1 MSKRWQQFAQKFN
14 SQEFNSNEDGTV
26 AVLFGLL
33 TFTMFVMS
41 ALAVDYGRVLDMRS
55 RISSSVDAAS
65 LAAGKAMLEG
75 KLSDAEIITVA
86 TKFFNEDVKPVKT
99 LGTIGTP
106 EIKIDRDNGTVD
118 IDVNSSVKMT
128 LGRVAGVDKM
138 DVPVSSTATFK
149 QKDIE
154 VGMALDITGSMNDP
168 VGGQRKIDGLKKAFE
183 NFAEK
188 LIPDIPAEGQN
199 VRIGIAPFAA
209 SVNLGNY
216 SGAVTDGRSKDG
228 CVVERRNGTFS
239 DAAVI
244 PDKIGSTTNPT
255 AFQVEAD
262 GKQKVYCPSA
272 SIIPLTNDKDALIKA
287 VKSFK
292 PDFST
297 AGHIGTQW
305 AFNLISEKWGGVWG
319 GTSAPAPY
327 VETMGTKPKLVKA
340 VILMTDGIFNTQY
353 HGGTARDQALKL
365 CSAIKD
371 QSNKNVVVFTIGFG
385 LGGDPIAIKTL
396 KDCATPSSTN
406 EYFVNANDSG
416 ELDRALQK
424 FAGKLGEL
432 RISR

>member
-1 MSKRWQQFAQKFN
+1 MSKRWQQFAQDFN
-14 SQEFNSNEDGTV
+14 TSEEGSV
-26 AVLFGLL
+26 AILFGLL
-33 TFTMFVMS
+33 TFTMFVVS
-41 ALAVDYGRVLDMRS
+41 ALAIDYGRVLDMRS
-55 RISSSVDAAS
+55 RIASSVDAAS

-75 KLSDAEIITVA
+75 KLTDAEIITVA
-86 TKFFNEDVKPVKT
+86 TKYFDEDVKPVTGMGKVGA
-99 LGTIGTP
+99 L

-118 IDVNSSVKMT
+118 IDVKSSVKMT
-128 LGRVAGVDKM
+128 VGRVAGIEKM
-138 DVPVSSTATFK
+138 DVPVSSSATFQ

-154 VGMALDITGSMNDP
+154 VGMALDITGSMND
-168 VGGQRKIDGLKKAFE
+168 VAGGVRKIDGLKKAFE

-188 LIPDIPAEGQN
+188 LIPDHPADGQN
-199 VRIGIAPFAA
+199 VRIGIAPYAA

-216 SGAVTDGRSKDG
+216 AGKATDGRSKDG
-228 CVVERRNGTFS
+228 CIVERRDGSFS

-244 PDKIGSTTNPT
+244 PDKIGSTTNLT
-255 AFQVEAD
+255 AFQVESD
-262 GKQKVYCPSA
+262 GKQKVNCPPA
-272 SIIPLTNDKDALIKA
+272 TVIPLTSDKDALIRA
-287 VKSFK
+287 VKRFQ
-292 PDFST
+292 PDAST

-319 GTSAPAPY
+319 SGAPAPY
-327 VETMGTKPKLVKA
+327 SETMGTKPKLVKA

-353 HGGTARDQALKL
+353 HGGTSRDQALKL

-396 KDCATPSSTN
+396 RDCATPSATN
-406 EYFVNANDSG
+406 EYFVNAANAD

-424 FAGKLGEL
+424 FAGKLGDL